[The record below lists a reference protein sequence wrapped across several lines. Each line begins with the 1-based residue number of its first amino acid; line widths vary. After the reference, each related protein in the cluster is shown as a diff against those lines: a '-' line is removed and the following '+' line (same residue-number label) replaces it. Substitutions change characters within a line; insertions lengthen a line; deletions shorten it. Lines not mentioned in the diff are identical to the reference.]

1 MLLSLLVVGPLAALG
16 FAAMPGQHASPSH
29 NSPDHDHPVGDYI
42 GCICGYGPLYISS
55 DGALFHSDPAPVDLQ
70 VGDSVKYTATVWPSG
85 MATYTAK
92 VISIESGSLTG
103 IEEGVTWYYIEYVDE
118 NGSTVRAKPSP
129 TLKPSPSPTRKPSP
143 SLPPTPSPSPS
154 PTPHPR
160 APPPP
165 PPP

>member
-16 FAAMPGQHASPSH
+16 FAAMPGQHASPGH
-29 NSPDHDHPVGDYI
+29 NSSDHDHPVGDYI

-55 DGALFHSDPAPVDLQ
+55 DGALYNEYPAPVDLQ
-70 VGDSVKYTATVWPSG
+70 VGDSVKYTAGW
-85 MATYTAK
+85 YTAK

-118 NGSTVRAKPSP
+118 RGDTVRAKPSP
-129 TLKPSPSPTRKPSP
+129 TLKPSPSPTFKPSP

-154 PTPHPR
+154 PTPHTR

>member
-16 FAAMPGQHASPSH
+16 FAAMPGQHASPGH
-29 NSPDHDHPVGDYI
+29 NSSDHDHPVGDYI

-70 VGDSVKYTATVWPSG
+70 VGDSVKYTAGW
-85 MATYTAK
+85 YTAK

-118 NGSTVRAKPSP
+118 NGSTVSQALTHSQTLTQPYFQTLTQPPSHP
-129 TLKPSPSPTRKPSP
+129 QPQPQPNS
-143 SLPPTPSPSPS
+143 TPV
-154 PTPHPR
+154 PHLLLLLHR
-160 APPPP
+160 
-165 PPP
+165 